1 MDMFEEELRDRWL
14 SGKEPFPQL
23 ITLVLPNDHMAKERV
38 ADGYPFEPSYVA
50 DNDLALGRLVQT
62 LSRTPWWKDTLVI
75 VTEDD
80 PQGGRDHVD
89 AHRSLL
95 MFIGPHV
102 KKGYVSHRLAS
113 FGSIMR
119 LIFTLLGLP
128 PLNQFDGAATLVTD
142 VFRDI
147 RDTPDVSPYRA
158 RAVDKRLFDPD
169 VAFKPFDRRFNW
181 KALAESPV
189 MDDPDDMRAGYR
201 EQEREQE
208 PERDR

>member
-1 MDMFEEELRDRWL
+1 MAIPDQYRVDMFEEELRDRWQ
-14 SGKEPFPQL
+14 SGREPFPQL
-23 ITLVLPNDHMAKERV
+23 VTLVLPNDHMTKEHV
-38 ADGYPFEPSYVA
+38 ADGYPFEASYVA

-62 LSRTPWWKDTLVI
+62 LSRTPWWKDMLVI

-102 KKGYVSHRLAS
+102 KRGHVSHGLAS

-142 VFRDI
+142 IFRDI
-147 RDTPDVSPYRA
+147 PDASPYRA
-158 RAVDKRLFDPD
+158 RPVDRRLFDPD

-181 KALAESPV
+181 KSLAQSPV
-189 MDDPDDMRAGYR
+189 MDDPDDMRAGFR
-201 EQEREQE
+201 ERE
-208 PERDR
+208 P